1 MEYKAI
7 EAIPGWYSIAKKAGE
22 LYGTIDAYEKVPMYY
37 RAINLRS
44 DALGTVPFQLL
55 RNGEPV
61 DYPFTTPLENLIQQT
76 ERSLMLTGR
85 AFWLRLYRGRVL
97 YGFQFLNPRSIEVT
111 YHADQQIGADYLT
124 GLRFTQKMQNG
135 EVHAQW
141 TIADVVY
148 FHEASIKSDI
158 NEEVAPA
165 RVALQS
171 AQLVYYLER
180 FQSAFFEH
188 GAQPA
193 LVLSLDKSV
202 TPPELERMKSH
213 WTRYVE
219 NVSNAFK
226 TFFFRGEVKAQIVT
240 FPLDQMDMAPIQENA
255 VKNIVSTFG
264 VPRTMIEASAANYA
278 TADSDRQSF
287 WRETIVPRLAYYER
301 ILNEQLFKPLKYEFE
316 YLPEMLDVFQV
327 DEAARANSLVLLVQ
341 AGLPLQYAM
350 QTLGYQNIE
359 QALGLPEP
367 AIQEVDGGVNVDSNT
382 PVNMTPAL
390 PEERNASGLASVRLD
405 ELQRYENKATA
416 RYKPGKSAAVK
427 FTSDTL
433 PGYLLDYIDTELGSV
448 KKKSEIAEIFAAV
461 KLSYADMTPGEKRV
475 YKAIVKKLETRN
487 DDVAAQIAAGDY
499 TGIDTDLRN
508 VLDKSVAD
516 EVLSAGA
523 ERVQPI
529 RGMADDQSAQLVEQG
544 IKAHGATYLDK
555 YWNPFLQD
563 LNTTE
568 KSYVDKVIANA
579 MVNTGMTAEDIK
591 TQLSMFGQLRATRI
605 AFTEPTRAASQQ
617 TLTIRNQALANGIQV
632 TRIWNT
638 EKDRIVCDMC
648 KELDGLYEDQ
658 WASVYSGDQDIT
670 QGAPAH
676 VNCRCDTGL
685 EYIGGITQPA
695 ETEPVEMTTDEAT
708 AEPAEIPL
716 LQRSAAEI
724 AQHIVDSVPADLS
737 ADAKSSNDFW
747 VNGGLQKI
755 KDDLSVTGQTYGYAS
770 QEYKD
775 ALNAALAVQTQFET
789 LRDSVSQREASVYIQ
804 VLGDLQHATPQT
816 ATVNFI
822 GTKLKPAQQ
831 KHIEKF
837 IQLSVGIAPD
847 TGKPIEINVNATGRI
862 GVQEGSMAPLKIVNN
877 KVLRNVMTL
886 NPNATASTIVHE
898 SMHALQQTQLYGKRA
913 TDDFGDARTAGE
925 SPVSLVSQGYNT
937 SGRTYLDHTDSA
949 YTFRDYGG
957 RTYGKWVEVLT
968 TAIDD
973 ISGKPYAKDRG
984 LLELFAQIV
993 KDGGQ

>member
-301 ILNEQLFKPLKYEFE
+301 ILNEQLFKPLKYEFA

-367 AIQEVDGGVNVDSNT
+367 EIQEVDGGVNVDNNT

-390 PEERNASGLASVRLD
+390 PDERNSSGLASVRLD

-475 YKAIVKKLETRN
+475 YKAIVKKLEKRN

-648 KELDGLYEDQ
+648 RELDGLYEDQ
-658 WASVYSGDQDIT
+658 WAAVYSGDQDIS

-685 EYIGGITQPA
+685 EYIG
-695 ETEPVEMTTDEAT
+695 
-708 AEPAEIPL
+708 
-716 LQRSAAEI
+716 
-724 AQHIVDSVPADLS
+724 
-737 ADAKSSNDFW
+737 
-747 VNGGLQKI
+747 
-755 KDDLSVTGQTYGYAS
+755 
-770 QEYKD
+770 
-775 ALNAALAVQTQFET
+775 
-789 LRDSVSQREASVYIQ
+789 
-804 VLGDLQHATPQT
+804 
-816 ATVNFI
+816 
-822 GTKLKPAQQ
+822 
-831 KHIEKF
+831 
-837 IQLSVGIAPD
+837 
-847 TGKPIEINVNATGRI
+847 
-862 GVQEGSMAPLKIVNN
+862 
-877 KVLRNVMTL
+877 
-886 NPNATASTIVHE
+886 
-898 SMHALQQTQLYGKRA
+898 
-913 TDDFGDARTAGE
+913 
-925 SPVSLVSQGYNT
+925 
-937 SGRTYLDHTDSA
+937 
-949 YTFRDYGG
+949 
-957 RTYGKWVEVLT
+957 
-968 TAIDD
+968 
-973 ISGKPYAKDRG
+973 
-984 LLELFAQIV
+984 
-993 KDGGQ
+993 